1 MTNLKYFSK
10 SEFKCG
16 QVNCYDKMDRNL
28 LEMLDVA
35 RGIAGVPFKINSS
48 WRDEET
54 NRKVGGKSNS
64 SHLRGNAVDIH
75 CNNSQDRL
83 LIIDSLITAGFS
95 RIGIAKTFIH
105 CDVDE
110 NLPQNVM
117 WLY

>member
-35 RGIAGVPFKINSS
+35 RGIAGKPFKINSS
-48 WRDEET
+48 WRDKET
-54 NRKVGGKSNS
+54 NRKAGGKSNS
-64 SHLRGNAVDIH
+64 SHLRGNAVDIS
-75 CNNSQDRL
+75 CISSKNRF
-83 LIIDSLITAGFS
+83 LIVDALITAGFS